1 MVERRKELDKRY
13 QRKKKLAKLKGKLA
27 KAGTPGDRDAVLQ
40 KILKISPWWTETA
53 STGVAPKA
61 APAPKKP
68 KAPSAR
74 KKS

>member
-13 QRKKKLAKLKGKLA
+13 QRKKKLSKLKAKLA

-40 KILKISPWWTETA
+40 KILKISPWWTEA
-53 STGVAPKA
+53 STTGGAPKA
-61 APAPKKP
+61 ASAPKKP
-68 KAPSAR
+68 KAAAPR

>member
-13 QRKKKLAKLKGKLA
+13 QRKKKLAKLKVKLA

-40 KILKISPWWTETA
+40 KILKISPWWSESA
-53 STGVAPKA
+53 STTGATKPA
-61 APAPKKP
+61 AAPKKP
-68 KAPSAR
+68 KAAAPR